1 MLGEAK
7 GFLYDMDGTMI
18 DNMSFHIEVWCEF
31 LETLGVTVE
40 PEVFHHDTAGKTNAM
55 IFRQYFGNDLTSGQ
69 VLQYAYQKESLYR
82 ERYRPHMK
90 PLAGLFDW
98 LKQSKERGVQQALA
112 TAANYQN
119 ISYVLNGI
127 RPPIS
132 FDAIVSAEDVPNG
145 KPHPDI
151 FLESAEQLKLR
162 PDECIV
168 FEDSVAGIE
177 AARRAGM
184 KVVVVTTS
192 LKNEDVTG
200 KGEVLQAISN
210 FSELLE

>member
-1 MLGEAK
+1 MLAKAK
-7 GFLYDMDGTMI
+7 GLLYDMDGTII
-18 DNMSFHIEVWCEF
+18 DNMSFHIQVWCEF

-40 PEVFHHDTAGKTNAM
+40 PGIFHHDTAGKTNAE
-55 IFRQYFGNDLTSGQ
+55 IFGQYIGSDLTNEQ
-69 VLQYAYQKESLYR
+69 LQQYAHRKESLYR
-82 ERYRPHMK
+82 ERYKPHMK
-90 PLAGLFDW
+90 PVDGFFDW
-98 LKQSKERGVQQALA
+98 LKMSNERGVKQALA

-119 ISYVLNGI
+119 IAYVLNGI
-127 RPPIS
+127 RPPVS
-132 FDAIVSAEDVPNG
+132 FDAIVSAEDVSNG

-162 PDECIV
+162 PEECIV

-192 LKNEDVTG
+192 LKDEDVAE
-200 KGEVLQAISN
+200 KEEVLQAIST
-210 FSELLE
+210 FRELL